1 MTQDVPMTESTMN
14 RTRRIRALTQLA
26 STLSEQVI
34 RLQHELQEEL
44 ESTETMEREA
54 FAARASLAAIRTLTE
69 ALPRNQQPV
78 NHDEVARLSFLLR
91 AHHPDGLYVSATTLH
106 GLLSAHTYLEAADR
120 ALKALAA
127 KASPRTYKDDPTHD

>member
-1 MTQDVPMTESTMN
+1 MNQDSPPTESTMN

-69 ALPRNQQPV
+69 ALPRNQQV
-78 NHDEVARLSFLLR
+78 NHDEVARLSFLLG

-127 KASPRTYKDDPTHD
+127 KASPRTHKDDPTHD